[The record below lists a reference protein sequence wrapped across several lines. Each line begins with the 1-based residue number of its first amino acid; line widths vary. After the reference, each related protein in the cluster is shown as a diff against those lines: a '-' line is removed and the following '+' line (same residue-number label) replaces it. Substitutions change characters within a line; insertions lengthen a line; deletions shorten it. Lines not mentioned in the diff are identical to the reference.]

1 MSTAGGAE
9 RRLYLHV
16 GHAKTGTSYL
26 QSAFWG
32 SRTALA
38 EAGLLLPLA
47 GPGHHFGLALALRGD
62 LDESMDAPT
71 AFSAEDRLVKQLGE
85 SSAPRALVT
94 HEVLAAVSAAEAARF
109 SRRIVDRDIHIV
121 LTVRDLR
128 RQVPAEWQQRVKTR
142 STLTYEKFLDGVVN
156 HSERGAKFWRVQDT
170 FDVAERWRGDLPPER
185 VHIVTT
191 PPAGSAPTLLLE
203 RFCQVLGVDP
213 AVVNTDQSRRNE
225 SLGAQQVELMRRV
238 NVALGDRLPHPRA
251 GYNRVAKNEF
261 ANSVLAAQDGARLD
275 LPARLDEW
283 CHGEARRVVEQIRT
297 AGYDVVGDLDDLLP
311 AERTDAAD
319 EPVTDELVAAAAVDG
334 IAALLVQRNEDVKRI
349 RALERQARDTG
360 EPATL
365 PRRVRRLGGRA
376 GRRALRVARGQ
387 G

>member
-1 MSTAGGAE
+1 MSKNGGAE

-32 SRTALA
+32 SRAALA
-38 EAGLLLPLA
+38 NSGLLLPLG

-62 LDESMDAPT
+62 LDESMDAPM
-71 AFSAEDRLVKQLGE
+71 AFTAEDRLVAQL
-85 SSAPRALVT
+85 SRSNAPRALVT

-109 SRRIVDRDIHIV
+109 CARIRDREIHIV

-142 STLTYEKFLDGVVN
+142 STVTYEKFLDGVVN
-156 HSERGAKFWRVQDT
+156 HAERGAKFWRVQDT
-170 FDVAERWRGDLPPER
+170 FDVAERWRGGLPADR

-203 RFCQVLGVDP
+203 RFCSVLGVDP
-213 AVVNTDQSRRNE
+213 DLVNTEQSRRNE

-261 ANSVLAAQDGARLD
+261 ANAVLAAQGGARLE
-275 LPARLDEW
+275 LPASLDAW
-283 CHGEARRVVEQIRT
+283 CAGEAQRIVDQIRS

-311 AERTDAAD
+311 
-319 EPVTDELVAAAAVDG
+319 PVRHGAGDTPITDELVAASAVDG
-334 IAALLVQRNEDVKRI
+334 IAALLVQRDEDVKRI
-349 RALERQARDTG
+349 RTLERQLRESSHSSTF
-360 EPATL
+360 
-365 PRRVRRLGGRA
+365 PRRVRQLGGRA
-376 GRRALRVARGQ
+376 GRRALRAARGK

>member
-275 LPARLDEW
+275 LPAHLDEW

-334 IAALLVQRNEDVKRI
+334 IAALLVQRDEDVKRI

>member
-1 MSTAGGAE
+1 MSTNGGAE

-32 SRTALA
+32 SRAALA
-38 EAGLLLPLA
+38 DAGLLLPLD

-62 LDESMDAPT
+62 LDASMDAPM
-71 AFSAEDRLVKQLGE
+71 AFTAEDRLVKQLSR
-85 SSAPRALVT
+85 SSSPRALVT

-109 SRRIVDRDIHIV
+109 RSRISNREIHIV

-128 RQVPAEWQQRVKTR
+128 RQVPAEWQQRIKTR

-170 FDVAERWRGDLPPER
+170 FDVAERWRGELPADR

-191 PPAGSAPTLLLE
+191 PPAGAAPTLLLE
-203 RFCQVLGVDP
+203 RFCSVLGVDP
-213 AVVNTDQSRRNE
+213 AVVDTDRSRRNE

-261 ANSVLAAQDGARLD
+261 ANAVLAAQKGARLE
-275 LPARLDEW
+275 LPASLDEW
-283 CHGEARRVVEQIRT
+283 CASEAQRIVDQIRS
-297 AGYDVVGDLDDLLP
+297 AGYDVVGDLDELLP
-311 AERTDAAD
+311 PVRDDAT
-319 EPVTDELVAAAAVDG
+319 EQPVTDEQVAASAVDG
-334 IAALLVQRNEDVKRI
+334 IAALLVQRDEDVKRI
-349 RALERQARDTG
+349 RALERQLRVPI
-360 EPATL
+360 ELPTL
-365 PRRVRRLGGRA
+365 SRRVSRLGARA
-376 GRRALRVARGQ
+376 GRRALRVARGRA
-387 G
+387 

>member
-1 MSTAGGAE
+1 MSAKGEAE

-26 QSAFWG
+26 QGAFWG

-38 EAGLLLPLA
+38 DAGLLLPLG

-62 LDESMDAPT
+62 LDESMDAPM
-71 AFSAEDRLVKQLGE
+71 AFTAEDRLVEQLSR

-94 HEVLAAVSAAEAARF
+94 HEVLAAVSADEAARF
-109 SRRIVDRDIHIV
+109 CARISNREVHIV

-156 HSERGAKFWRVQDT
+156 HTERGAKFWRVQDT
-170 FDVAERWRGDLPPER
+170 FDVAERWRGDLPPDR

-203 RFCQVLGVDP
+203 RFCSVLGVDP
-213 AVVNTDQSRRNE
+213 ATVSTDQSRRNE

-261 ANSVLAAQDGARLD
+261 ANAVLAAQEGARLE
-275 LPARLDEW
+275 LPSSLDEW
-283 CHGEARRVVEQIRT
+283 CAGEAQRTVDQIRS

-311 AERTDAAD
+311 PVRAEALDQ
-319 EPVTDELVAAAAVDG
+319 VLTDELVAASAVDG
-334 IAALLVQRNEDVKRI
+334 IAALLVQRDEDVKRI
-349 RALERQARDTG
+349 RSLERQLRESSDQ
-360 EPATL
+360 ATL

-376 GRRALRVARGQ
+376 GRRALRVARGKL
-387 G
+387 

>member
-1 MSTAGGAE
+1 MSTKGEAE

-26 QSAFWG
+26 QGAFWG

-38 EAGLLLPLA
+38 DAGLLLPLG

-62 LDESMDAPT
+62 LDESMDAPM
-71 AFSAEDRLVKQLGE
+71 AFTAEDRLVEQLSR

-94 HEVLAAVSAAEAARF
+94 HEVLAAVSADEAARF
-109 SRRIVDRDIHIV
+109 CARISNREVHIV

-156 HSERGAKFWRVQDT
+156 HTERGAKFWRVQDT
-170 FDVAERWRGDLPPER
+170 FDVAERWRGDLPPDR

-203 RFCQVLGVDP
+203 RFCSVLGVDP
-213 AVVNTDQSRRNE
+213 ATVSTDRSRRNE

-261 ANSVLAAQDGARLD
+261 ANAVLAAQEGARLE
-275 LPARLDEW
+275 LPSSLDEW
-283 CHGEARRVVEQIRT
+283 CAGEAQRTVDQIRS

-311 AERTDAAD
+311 PVRAEALDQ
-319 EPVTDELVAAAAVDG
+319 VLTDELVAASAVDG
-334 IAALLVQRNEDVKRI
+334 IAALLVQRDEDVKRI
-349 RALERQARDTG
+349 RSLERQLRESSDQ
-360 EPATL
+360 ATL

-376 GRRALRVARGQ
+376 GRRALRVARGKL
-387 G
+387 

>member
-275 LPARLDEW
+275 LPAHLDEW